1 MGGKVNN
8 SIGKK
13 ERTRNEKEDKK
24 INRYTTII
32 YLIYFVVLYL
42 LYRND
47 EIILLNVKWWYYLII
62 YLFISFLIYL
72 ILNIPIIKRKIA
84 SFDHRTVNIL
94 VSFVL
99 SFFISILCNFGLKY
113 LVNDF
118 ATESAIRENCEIL
131 EIKKGRY
138 RRGGDYYNLKIN
150 FRDEVEKLDL
160 NKDLYQQL
168 ETISLT
174 KNHAIIKV
182 KPSIFNIYIVEN
194 VLIESKNIPK

>member
-13 ERTRNEKEDKK
+13 ERTRNEKEKKK
-24 INRYTTII
+24 INSITII

-84 SFDHRTVNIL
+84 SFDHWTVNIL

-138 RRGGDYYNLKIN
+138 RRGGDYYNLKVN
-150 FRDEVEKLDL
+150 FRGKEETIVLD
-160 NKDLYQQL
+160 KSLYQQL
-168 ETISLT
+168 ETISVI
-174 KNHAIIKV
+174 KSHAIIKF
-182 KPSIFNIYIVEN
+182 KPSIFDICVVEN